1 MIGDPVGHE
10 VMSRVAADENLHH
23 LFYRDLAAAAFKVA
37 PDQMMS
43 AVLRQVSGFEMPG
56 FGIRDFAAHAR
67 RIASAGIYDLA
78 VHHKQILVPVVLHQW
93 AVDKM
98 SGLSDAG
105 NKARE
110 ALMVRLDKSAR
121 VAERLLERRG
131 NSMAAPAL

>member
-1 MIGDPVGHE
+1 
-10 VMSRVAADENLHH
+10 
-23 LFYRDLAAAAFKVA
+23 
-37 PDQMMS
+37 
-43 AVLRQVSGFEMPG
+43 MPG
-56 FGIRDFAAHAR
+56 CGIRDFAAHAR
-67 RIASAGIYDLA
+67 RISSAGIYDLA

-131 NSMAAPAL
+131 DTVVAPVL